1 MLLSALFILP
11 SAAAV
16 AFCCYLPYAAMLW
29 VQKRRLPLMR
39 HATLYLLV
47 STFVMLSYATIF
59 WYGFPLDFHPAYRF
73 LNLRPFAWAITP
85 YAMGTSRMVAQL
97 LLNVAMFVPVGL
109 LLPLASRHLNRFWR
123 TAAACLGITLAIETL
138 QYFIGRS
145 ADIDDVLLNLLGG
158 MLGYG
163 LFALARRRYGRQ
175 RWFLQCAGEAE
186 THNGAPGVQG
196 STANANCTS
205 LVTGTAW
212 DEDVSSCTGLVSAVS
227 AAGRSGQKENVTR

>member
-1 MLLSALFILP
+1 
-11 SAAAV
+11 
-16 AFCCYLPYAAMLW
+16 
-29 VQKRRLPLMR
+29 
-39 HATLYLLV
+39 
-47 STFVMLSYATIF
+47 
-59 WYGFPLDFHPAYRF
+59 
-73 LNLRPFAWAITP
+73 
-85 YAMGTSRMVAQL
+85 MVAQL

-186 THNGAPGVQG
+186 TQNGAPGVQG
-196 STANANCTS
+196 NTANANCTS

>member
-11 SAAAV
+11 AAAAV

-47 STFVMLSYATIF
+47 GTFVMLSYATIF
-59 WYGFPLDFHPAYRF
+59 WYGFPLNFHPAYRF

-138 QYFIGRS
+138 QYFIGR
-145 ADIDDVLLNLLGG
+145 
-158 MLGYG
+158 
-163 LFALARRRYGRQ
+163 Q

-186 THNGAPGVQG
+186 THNGAPSVQG

>member
-11 SAAAV
+11 AAAAV

-47 STFVMLSYATIF
+47 GTFVMLSYATIF

-85 YAMGTSRMVAQL
+85 YAMGTARMAAQL

-109 LLPLASRHLNRFWR
+109 LLPVAFRRLRRFPR
-123 TAAACLGITLAIETL
+123 TAVVCLAVTLSIETL

-163 LFALARRRYGRQ
+163 LFALARHRYGRQ
-175 RWFLQCAGEAE
+175 SWFLQCAGETELPDDAR
-186 THNGAPGVQG
+186 GAQD
-196 STANANCTS
+196 STAIANSTS
-205 LVTGTAW
+205 LVTGMAW
-212 DEDVSSCTGLVSAVS
+212 DEDVPSGAGLVSAVS